1 MSGLRPAP
9 GDLLLVRCVI
19 SEKVCEHGLP
29 SSLVCM
35 MKTCLFGIFMDVRYA
50 GCIQTLIQG
59 WLLMALHGVD
69 VMCCWLGCLLIYWIR
84 L

>member
-1 MSGLRPAP
+1 MSSLRPAP

-19 SEKVCEHGLP
+19 SEKVSEHGLP
-29 SSLVCM
+29 SSLVYV

-59 WLLMALHGVD
+59 WLLMALH
-69 VMCCWLGCLLIYWIR
+69 
-84 L
+84 